1 MKGNVFIME
10 DEDEVVVVIVVV
22 VVVVVVVVA
31 FFLSIAKLGS
41 SCSRFS
47 LLLLF

>member
-10 DEDEVVVVIVVV
+10 DEDE
-22 VVVVVVVVA
+22 VVVVVVVA

>member
-10 DEDEVVVVIVVV
+10 DEDE

-41 SCSRFS
+41 SCSRFL